1 MQRYVKFLLL
11 ILVFILIFTISMY
24 ENLLF
29 QKKDYVFGTIVDIKI
44 YGESKKLAS
53 EASKEILSNFN
64 KLHYKL
70 HPWREGLVFEIN
82 EAIQNE
88 TPFFIED
95 EEVISLILR
104 GQEYESQTKGYF
116 NPAIGKL
123 VNLWGF
129 HSEVPRKVMP
139 DARSISKLVEAKPS
153 MGNIKIINN
162 ILSSTNKFVKV
173 DMGGYAKGYALDQAK
188 NILEQYSIKNA
199 LINIGGNIL
208 ALGMQGNK
216 EWVVGIQ
223 DPRNP
228 NLMASLPLKPGW
240 SIGTSG
246 DYQKYFA
253 VNEKRYS
260 HIINP
265 HSGYPVSNTMSVTV
279 LIPPGDNSGEKSDVY
294 SNPIFI
300 EEVSKKID
308 IANELGVSH
317 YLIVLENNEILISED
332 LNKIIVWKDKID
344 EKKITIY

>member
-53 EASKEILSNFN
+53 NASKEILSKFN
-64 KLHYKL
+64 KLHYML

-95 EEVISLILR
+95 EEVISLIRR
-104 GQEYESQTKGYF
+104 GQEYENQTNGYF

-123 VNLWGF
+123 VSLWGF
-129 HSEVPRKVMP
+129 HSEVPRKAMP

-162 ILSSTNKFVKV
+162 ILSSTNKFVQV

-188 NILEQYSIKNA
+188 NILEQYNINNA

-216 EWVVGIQ
+216 EWIVGIQ

-253 VNEKRYS
+253 VNKKRYS

-300 EEVSKKID
+300 EEISKKIE

-317 YLIVLENNEILISED
+317 YLIVLENKEILISEE
-332 LNKIIVWKDKID
+332 LNKIIVWQDKID

>member
-1 MQRYVKFLLL
+1 MQKNLKFLLL
-11 ILVFILIFTISMY
+11 ILIFILILFISIY

-29 QKKDYVFGTIVDIKI
+29 QKKDYIFGTTVDIKI

-64 KLHYKL
+64 NLHHML

-88 TPFFIED
+88 TPYFLENQ
-95 EEVISLILR
+95 EVISLIRR
-104 GQEYESQTKGYF
+104 GQEYEKQTKGYF

-123 VNLWGF
+123 VSLWGF

-139 DARSISKLVEAKPS
+139 DARSISRLVEAKPS
-153 MGNIKIINN
+153 MGNIKIANN

-188 NILEQYSIKNA
+188 NILEQYNINNA

-208 ALGMQGNK
+208 ALGMQGDK

-253 VNEKRYS
+253 VNKKRYS

-300 EEVSKKID
+300 EESSKKIEF
-308 IANELGVSH
+308 ANELGVSH
-317 YLIVLENNEILISED
+317 YLIVLENKEILISEE
-332 LNKIIVWKDKID
+332 LNKIIEWEDKID

>member
-53 EASKEILSNFN
+53 NASKEILSSFN
-64 KLHYKL
+64 KLHYML

-162 ILSSTNKFVKV
+162 ILSSSNKFVQV
-173 DMGGYAKGYALDQAK
+173 DM
-188 NILEQYSIKNA
+188 
-199 LINIGGNIL
+199 
-208 ALGMQGNK
+208 
-216 EWVVGIQ
+216 
-223 DPRNP
+223 
-228 NLMASLPLKPGW
+228 
-240 SIGTSG
+240 
-246 DYQKYFA
+246 
-253 VNEKRYS
+253 
-260 HIINP
+260 
-265 HSGYPVSNTMSVTV
+265 
-279 LIPPGDNSGEKSDVY
+279 
-294 SNPIFI
+294 
-300 EEVSKKID
+300 
-308 IANELGVSH
+308 
-317 YLIVLENNEILISED
+317 
-332 LNKIIVWKDKID
+332 
-344 EKKITIY
+344 

>member
-1 MQRYVKFLLL
+1 MQKNLKFLLL
-11 ILVFILIFTISMY
+11 ILIFILILFISIY

-29 QKKDYVFGTIVDIKI
+29 QKKDYIFGTTVDIKI

-64 KLHYKL
+64 NLHHML

-88 TPFFIED
+88 TPYFLENQ
-95 EEVISLILR
+95 EVISLIRR
-104 GQEYESQTKGYF
+104 GQEYEKQTKGYF

-123 VNLWGF
+123 VSLWGF

-139 DARSISKLVEAKPS
+139 DARSISRLVEAKPS
-153 MGNIKIINN
+153 MGNIKIANN

-188 NILEQYSIKNA
+188 NILEQYNINNA

-216 EWVVGIQ
+216 EWIVGIQ

-253 VNEKRYS
+253 VNKKRYS

-279 LIPPGDNSGEKSDVY
+279 LIPPGENSGEKSDVY
-294 SNPIFI
+294 SIPIFI
-300 EEVSKKID
+300 EEISKKIE
-308 IANELGVSH
+308 IANVLGVSH
-317 YLIVLENNEILISED
+317 YLIVLENNEILISEE
-332 LNKIIVWKDKID
+332 LNKIIVWENKID
-344 EKKITIY
+344 EKKINIY

>member
-53 EASKEILSNFN
+53 NASKEILSNFN
-64 KLHYKL
+64 KLHHML

-88 TPFFIED
+88 KPFFIED

-123 VNLWGF
+123 VSLWGF
-129 HSEVPRKVMP
+129 HSEVPRKQMP
-139 DARSISKLVEAKPS
+139 EPRSISKLVKAKPS
-153 MGNIKIINN
+153 MGNIKIINS
-162 ILSSTNKFVKV
+162 ILSSNNKFVQV

-246 DYQKYFA
+246 DYQKYFT
-253 VNEKRYS
+253 VNKKRYS

-294 SNPIFI
+294 SIQYLLRRSP
-300 EEVSKKID
+300 KK
-308 IANELGVSH
+308 
-317 YLIVLENNEILISED
+317 LISPM
-332 LNKIIVWKDKID
+332 N
-344 EKKITIY
+344 

>member
-11 ILVFILIFTISMY
+11 ILVFILILIISMY

-53 EASKEILSNFN
+53 KASKEILSNFN
-64 KLHYKL
+64 KIHHML

-88 TPFFIED
+88 TPVFIKD
-95 EEVISLILR
+95 EEVISLIRR
-104 GQEYESQTKGYF
+104 GQEYEKQTNGYF

-123 VNLWGF
+123 VGLWGF
-129 HSEVPRKVMP
+129 HSEVPRKAMP
-139 DARSISKLVEAKPS
+139 DSRSISKLVEAKPA

-162 ILSSTNKFVKV
+162 ILSSNNKFVQV

-188 NILEQYSIKNA
+188 NILEQYNINNA

-208 ALGMQGNK
+208 ALGTQGHK
-216 EWVVGIQ
+216 EWIVGIQ

-228 NLMASLPLKPGW
+228 NLMASLPLQSGW

-246 DYQKYFA
+246 DYQKYFS
-253 VNEKRYS
+253 VNKKRYS

-279 LIPPGDNSGEKSDVY
+279 LIPPGENSGEKSDVY
-294 SNPIFI
+294 SIPIFI
-300 EEVSKKID
+300 EEISKKIE
-308 IANELGVSH
+308 IANVLGVSH
-317 YLIVLENNEILISED
+317 YLIVLENNEILISEE
-332 LNKIIVWKDKID
+332 LNKIVVWENKID
-344 EKKITIY
+344 EKKINIY

>member
-1 MQRYVKFLLL
+1 MKRYTKFFLLL
-11 ILVFILIFTISMY
+11 LVVIPILALSL
-24 ENLLF
+24 NGKSLF
-29 QKKDYVFGTIVDIKI
+29 QKKDYIFGTIVDIQI
-44 YGESKKLAS
+44 YGESKKLARKAS
-53 EASKEILSNFN
+53 EEILSNFN
-64 KLHYKL
+64 NLHQLL
-70 HPWREGLVFEIN
+70 HPWREGLMFEIN

-88 TPFFIED
+88 TPFLLENQ
-95 EEVISLILR
+95 EVISLILR
-104 GQEYESQTKGYF
+104 GQEYEKQTKGNF

-123 VNLWGF
+123 VSLWGF
-129 HSEVPRKVMP
+129 HSEVPRKMMP
-139 DARSISKLVEAKPS
+139 DTKAILQLVEAKPS
-153 MGNIKIINN
+153 MGNIKIVNN

-188 NILEQYSIKNA
+188 NILEQYNINNA

-208 ALGMQGNK
+208 ALGMQGKK
-216 EWVVGIQ
+216 EWIVGIQ

-253 VNEKRYS
+253 VNKKRYS

-317 YLIVLENNEILISED
+317 YLIVLENNEIVISEE
-332 LNKIIVWKDKID
+332 LNKIIVWEDKID

>member
-1 MQRYVKFLLL
+1 MQRYVNFLL
-11 ILVFILIFTISMY
+11 ILVVILILAISLY
-24 ENLLF
+24 GNSLF

-44 YGESKKLAS
+44 YGETKKLAS
-53 EASKEILSNFN
+53 KASEEILLNFS
-64 KLHYKL
+64 KLHGLL
-70 HPWREGLVFEIN
+70 HPWREGLIFEIN

-88 TPFFIED
+88 KPFLIED
-95 EEVISLILR
+95 QEVISLIRR
-104 GQEYESQTKGYF
+104 GQEYENQTKGYF

-123 VNLWGF
+123 VSLWGF

-139 DARSISKLVEAKPS
+139 DTKAILNLVEAKPS
-153 MGNIKIINN
+153 MGNIKIITNK
-162 ILSSTNKFVKV
+162 LSSSNNLVQV

-188 NILEQYSIKNA
+188 NILKQYKINNA

-216 EWVVGIQ
+216 EWVIGIQ

-228 NLMASLPLKPGW
+228 NLMATLPLKPGW

-246 DYQKYFA
+246 DYQKYFT

-265 HSGYPVSNTMSVTV
+265 HTGYPVSNTKSVTI

-294 SNPIFI
+294 TNPIFI
-300 EEVSKKID
+300 EEISKKIE
-308 IANELGVSH
+308 IANDLGVSH
-317 YLIVLENNEILISED
+317 FLIVLENNEILISEE
-332 LNKIIVWKDKID
+332 LNKIIMWQDKID

>member
-53 EASKEILSNFN
+53 NASKEILSNFN
-64 KLHYKL
+64 KLHYML

-88 TPFFIED
+88 KPFFIED

-123 VNLWGF
+123 VSLWGF
-129 HSEVPRKVMP
+129 HSEVPRKAMP
-139 DARSISKLVEAKPS
+139 DPRSISKLVKAKPS

-162 ILSSTNKFVKV
+162 ILSSNNKFVQV
-173 DMGGYAKGYALDQAK
+173 DMGGYAKGYALDHAK
-188 NILEQYSIKNA
+188 KILEHYKIKNA

-216 EWVVGIQ
+216 EWIVGIQ

-253 VNEKRYS
+253 VNKKRYS

-265 HSGYPVSNTMSVTV
+265 HSGYPISNTMSVTV

-300 EEVSKKID
+300 EEISKKIE
-308 IANELGVSH
+308 IANDLGVSH
-317 YLIVLENNEILISED
+317 YLIVLENKEILISEE
-332 LNKIIVWKDKID
+332 LNKIIVWEDKID

>member
-1 MQRYVKFLLL
+1 M
-11 ILVFILIFTISMY
+11 
-24 ENLLF
+24 
-29 QKKDYVFGTIVDIKI
+29 
-44 YGESKKLAS
+44 
-53 EASKEILSNFN
+53 
-64 KLHYKL
+64 L

-123 VNLWGF
+123 VSLWGF
-129 HSEVPRKVMP
+129 HSEVPRKAMP
-139 DARSISKLVEAKPS
+139 DPRSISKLVKAKPS
-153 MGNIKIINN
+153 MGNIKIINS
-162 ILSSTNKFVKV
+162 ILSSNNKFVQV

-199 LINIGGNIL
+199 LINIGGNIM

-216 EWVVGIQ
+216 EWIVGIQ

-228 NLMASLPLKPGW
+228 NLMATIPLKPGW

-246 DYQKYFA
+246 DYQKYFT
-253 VNEKRYS
+253 VNGKRYS

-265 HSGYPVSNTMSVTV
+265 YTGYPVSNTKSVTV
-279 LIPPGDNSGEKSDVY
+279 LIPPGNNSGEKSDVY
-294 SNPIFI
+294 TNPIFI
-300 EEVSKKID
+300 EDISKKMK
-308 IANELGVSH
+308 IANDLEVSH
-317 YLIVLENNEILISED
+317 YLIVLENNEILISKEF
-332 LNKIIVWKDKID
+332 NKIIMWQDKID
-344 EKKITIY
+344 ERKITIH

>member
-53 EASKEILSNFN
+53 NASKEILSNFN
-64 KLHYKL
+64 KLHYML

-123 VNLWGF
+123 VSLWGF
-129 HSEVPRKVMP
+129 HSEVPRKAMP
-139 DARSISKLVEAKPS
+139 DPRSISKLVKAKPS

-162 ILSSTNKFVKV
+162 ILSSNNKFVQV

-208 ALGMQGNK
+208 ALGMQDNK

-246 DYQKYFA
+246 DYQKYFT
-253 VNEKRYS
+253 VNKKRYS

-265 HSGYPVSNTMSVTV
+265 HSGYPVSKTMSVTV

-317 YLIVLENNEILISED
+317 YLIVLENNEIVISEE
-332 LNKIIVWKDKID
+332 LNKIIVWEDKID

>member
-1 MQRYVKFLLL
+1 VKFFLL
-11 ILVFILIFTISMY
+11 ILVVIGVLTLSLY
-24 ENLLF
+24 GNSLF
-29 QKKDYVFGTIVDIKI
+29 QKKDYVFGTLVDIKI

-53 EASKEILSNFN
+53 EASEEILSNFN
-64 KLHYKL
+64 KLHQLL
-70 HPWREGLVFEIN
+70 HPWRKGLIFEIN

-88 TPFFIED
+88 TPFLID
-95 EEVISLILR
+95 NQEVISLILR
-104 GQEYESQTKGYF
+104 GQEYENQTKGYF

-123 VNLWGF
+123 VSLWGF
-129 HSEVPRKVMP
+129 HSEVPRKLMP
-139 DARSISKLVEAKPS
+139 DTKAILKLVESKPS
-153 MGNIKIINN
+153 MGNIEIINN
-162 ILSSTNKFVKV
+162 ELRSTNKFVQI

-188 NILEQYSIKNA
+188 NILEQNKISNA

-208 ALGMQGNK
+208 ALGMQGDE

-246 DYQKYFA
+246 DYQKYFT

-265 HSGYPVSNTMSVTV
+265 HTGYPVTNTKSVTI
-279 LIPPGDNSGEKSDVY
+279 LTPPGNNSGEKSDVY
-294 SNPIFI
+294 TNPIFI
-300 EEVSKKID
+300 EEISKKIEMAHD
-308 IANELGVSH
+308 LAINH
-317 YLIVLENNEILISED
+317 YLIVLENNEILISNE
-332 LNKIIVWKDKID
+332 LNKMIMWQDKID

>member
-1 MQRYVKFLLL
+1 MQRNLKFLLL
-11 ILVFILIFTISMY
+11 ILVFILILTISMY

-53 EASKEILSNFN
+53 NASKEILSNFN
-64 KLHYKL
+64 KLHYML

-95 EEVISLILR
+95 EEVISLIRR
-104 GQEYESQTKGYF
+104 GQEYENQTNGYF

-123 VNLWGF
+123 VSLWGF

-139 DARSISKLVEAKPS
+139 DAGSILKLVEANPS
-153 MGNIKIINN
+153 MGNIKIVNN
-162 ILSSTNKFVKV
+162 ILSSINKFVKI

-188 NILEQYSIKNA
+188 NILEQYNINNA

-208 ALGMQGNK
+208 ALGMQGDK

-253 VNEKRYS
+253 VNNKRYS

-300 EEVSKKID
+300 EEISKKIE
-308 IANELGVSH
+308 IANELSVSH
-317 YLIVLENNEILISED
+317 YLIVLENNEILISEE
-332 LNKIIVWKDKID
+332 LNKIIVWEDKID
-344 EKKITIY
+344 RKKITIY